1 MAGSALRLL
10 LALLSTA
17 LLVKSDQPGSL
28 VSDDLAEEGYL
39 LASDLFHLP
48 AEGSGGGVE
57 GSAEGSVD
65 IELEEEEEE
74 DFPRL
79 RNITIFPACI
89 ADDDC
94 HKYFS
99 ADKVQDYK
107 CFQYM
112 CYPWQSSDGPF
123 RRCKRNSD
131 CTLLSES
138 EGGDGSDGGC
148 FKHPDRRSVR

>member
-10 LALLSTA
+10 LALLCTA
-17 LLVKSDQPGSL
+17 LPVKSDQPGSL

-65 IELEEEEEE
+65 IELEEDEEKEE

-99 ADKVQDYK
+99 ADKVQEYK

-112 CYPWQSSDGPF
+112 CYPWKQVEHFAFVIVCECLLAVMRASDNYQLGF
-123 RRCKRNSD
+123 TKFGIDVNVI
-131 CTLLSES
+131 E
-138 EGGDGSDGGC
+138 
-148 FKHPDRRSVR
+148 

>member
-17 LLVKSDQPGSL
+17 LPVKSDQPGSL

-99 ADKVQDYK
+99 ADKVQEYK

-112 CYPWQSSDGPF
+112 CYPWKQVEHFQHSLG
-123 RRCKRNSD
+123 K
-131 CTLLSES
+131 LS
-138 EGGDGSDGGC
+138 
-148 FKHPDRRSVR
+148 FTF

>member
-10 LALLSTA
+10 LALLCTA

-65 IELEEEEEE
+65 IELEEEKEEE
-74 DFPRL
+74 EENFPRL

-89 ADDDC
+89 SDNDC
-94 HKYFS
+94 NEG
-99 ADKVQDYK
+99 YK

-112 CYPWQSSDGPF
+112 CYPWKQVSGWI
-123 RRCKRNSD
+123 
-131 CTLLSES
+131 
-138 EGGDGSDGGC
+138 
-148 FKHPDRRSVR
+148 

>member
-10 LALLSTA
+10 LALLCTA
-17 LLVKSDQPGSL
+17 LPVKSDQPGSL

-65 IELEEEEEE
+65 IEIEEEEEEEE

-99 ADKVQDYK
+99 ADKVQEYK

-112 CYPWQSSDGPF
+112 CYPWKQVEHFAFVNVCECLLAVMRASDIYQLGF
-123 RRCKRNSD
+123 TKGIDVNVI
-131 CTLLSES
+131 E
-138 EGGDGSDGGC
+138 
-148 FKHPDRRSVR
+148 